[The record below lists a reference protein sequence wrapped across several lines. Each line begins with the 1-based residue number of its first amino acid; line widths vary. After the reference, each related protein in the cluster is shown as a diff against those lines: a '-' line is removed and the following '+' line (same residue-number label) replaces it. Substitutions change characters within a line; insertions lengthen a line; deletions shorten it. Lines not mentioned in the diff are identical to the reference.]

1 MTTSPAR
8 RAGEDGRPLAVA
20 VLAAGKGTRLALGDE
35 TPPKVLL
42 ECLGVPLL
50 EHVRRAVTQL
60 APDTVVVVTGHDAER
75 VEAWLADSWPEALA
89 VRQIP
94 QEGTGQALRLALD
107 AIPTFEGDVIVAYG
121 DVPQVRG
128 ADLARLLETHRGAD
142 AGATVLSGRATDPGA
157 LGRIVRGVG
166 GAFVEIVEARDAA
179 SRPEVLAVNEFN
191 TGFYAFDADAL
202 RPALVDLSR
211 ANAQGEEYATEAVNR
226 IAASGRG
233 VASVLAEDPG
243 ALLGVNSFDDLA
255 QAVSAVRRRIA
266 SEHMARGVHIVD
278 PDTTVIEVDV
288 EIAAGARIL
297 PFTHVG
303 RGCRIGKGASV
314 GPFAR
319 LRGGTVLEAGAE
331 AGNFVEMK
339 ATRMGEGAKAKHLTY
354 LGDADVGAR
363 ANIGCGTVTANYD
376 GKRKHKTTIEER
388 ASIGS
393 GTILVAPVTVGAG
406 ARTGANAVVPSG
418 RDVPPGETVVGVPAK
433 PLPGAGARGEQSSS
447 ERDSR
452 EQEEQS

>member
-1 MTTSPAR
+1 MTTSPV
-8 RAGEDGRPLAVA
+8 GRPVGDDVPLAVA

-50 EHVRRAVTQL
+50 EHVRRAVAL
-60 APDTVVVVTGHDAER
+60 LEPDTVVVVTGHDAER
-75 VEAWLADSWPEALA
+75 VEAWLADSWPEAKT

-94 QEGTGQALRLALD
+94 QEGTGQALRLALE
-107 AIPTFEGDVIVAYG
+107 AIPDFTGDVLVAYG

-128 ADLARLLETHRGAD
+128 ADLRRLLDAHRSTA
-142 AGATVLSGRATDPGA
+142 AAATVLSGRAADPGA
-157 LGRIVRGVG
+157 LGRVVRGVD

-179 SRPEVLAVNEFN
+179 ARPEVLALSEFN
-191 TGFYAFDADAL
+191 TGFYAFDARAA
-202 RPALVDLSR
+202 RPALANLSR

-226 IAASGRG
+226 IAASGQT
-233 VASVLAEDPG
+233 VSSVLAEDPG

-255 QAVSAVRRRIA
+255 RAVSAVRRRIA
-266 SEHMARGVHIVD
+266 SEHMARGVHVVD

-288 EIAAGARIL
+288 EIAPGARIQ
-297 PFTHVG
+297 PFTHLG
-303 RGCRIGKGASV
+303 RGCRIGPGAVV

-331 AGNFVEMK
+331 VGNFVELK
-339 ATRMGEGAKAKHLTY
+339 ATVMGEGAKAKHLTY
-354 LGDADVGAR
+354 LGDATVGAR

-376 GKRKHKTTIEER
+376 GKHKHRTTIEEG

-406 ARTGANAVVPSG
+406 ARTGANAVVPAG
-418 RDVPPGETVVGVPAK
+418 RDVSPGQTVVGVPAR
-433 PLPGAGARGEQSSS
+433 PLPASQGSGERSS
-447 ERDSR
+447 D
-452 EQEEQS
+452 EQEEKS

>member
-1 MTTSPAR
+1 MTTR
-8 RAGEDGRPLAVA
+8 RPGEHARPLAVA
-20 VLAAGKGTRLALGDE
+20 VLAAGKGTRLALGDDA
-35 TPPKVLL
+35 PPKVLL

-50 EHVRRAVTQL
+50 EHVRRAVDHL
-60 APDTVVVVTGHDAER
+60 RPDTVVVVTGHDAQR
-75 VEAWLADSWPEALA
+75 VESWLAASWPDALS

-107 AIPTFEGDVIVAYG
+107 AVPDFRGDVLVVYG

-128 ADLARLLETHRGAD
+128 ADLARLLETHRGA
-142 AGATVLSGRATDPGA
+142 AAAATVLSGRAEDPGA
-157 LGRIVRGVG
+157 LGRVVRGAG
-166 GAFVEIVEARDAA
+166 GAFVEIVEARDAV
-179 SRPEVLAVNEFN
+179 SRPDVLALTEFN
-191 TGFYAFDADAL
+191 TGLYAFDADAV
-202 RPALVDLSR
+202 RPALKDLSR
-211 ANAQGEEYATEAVNR
+211 ENAQGEEYATDAVNR

-255 QAVSAVRRRIA
+255 RAVAAVRRRIA

-288 EIAAGARIL
+288 EIAPGARIL

-303 RGCRIGKGASV
+303 RGCRIGKGAAV

-319 LRGGTVLEAGAE
+319 LRGGTILEAGAE

-339 ATRMGEGAKAKHLTY
+339 ATVMGEGAKAKHLTY
-354 LGDADVGAR
+354 LGDATVGAQ

-376 GKRKHKTTIEER
+376 GRRKHRTTIGAR

-393 GTILVAPVTVGAG
+393 GTVLVAPVTVGEG

-418 RDVPPGETVVGVPAK
+418 RDVKPGETVVGVPAR
-433 PLPGAGARGEQSSS
+433 PLPNS
-447 ERDSR
+447 EDGSR
-452 EQEEQS
+452 RRSKEREEKS

>member
-1 MTTSPAR
+1 MSHETTGD
-8 RAGEDGRPLAVA
+8 RARPLAVA

-50 EHVRRAVTQL
+50 EHVRRAVMQL
-60 APDTVVVVTGHDAER
+60 APDRVVVVTGHDAER
-75 VEAWLADSWPEALA
+75 VEAWLAASWPEALA

-94 QEGTGQALRLALD
+94 QEGTGQALRLAVD
-107 AIPTFEGDVIVAYG
+107 AIPDFRGDVVVAYG

-128 ADLARLLETHRGAD
+128 DDLARLLEAHRGNGS
-142 AGATVLSGRATDPGA
+142 GATVLSGRAADPGA
-157 LGRIVRGVG
+157 LGRIVRSTD

-179 SRPEVLAVNEFN
+179 ARPEVLAVSEFN
-191 TGFYAFDADAL
+191 TGFYAFDAEAV
-202 RPALVDLSR
+202 RPALVGLSR

-226 IAASGRG
+226 IAAAGR
-233 VASVLAEDPG
+233 ATSVLAEAPG

-255 QAVSAVRRRIA
+255 HAVAAVRRRIA
-266 SEHMARGVHIVD
+266 TEHMARGVHVVD
-278 PDTTVIEVDV
+278 PDTTIIEVDV
-288 EIAAGARIL
+288 EIAPGARIL

-303 RGCRIGKGASV
+303 RGCRIGRGASV

-319 LRGGTVLEAGAE
+319 LRGGTVLEARAE

-339 ATRMGEGAKAKHLTY
+339 AAHLGEGAKAKHLTY
-354 LGDADVGAR
+354 LGDAEVGAR

-376 GKRKHKTTIEER
+376 GKRKHKTTIGER

-393 GTILVAPVTVGAG
+393 GTILVAPVSVGAG
-406 ARTGANAVVPSG
+406 ARTGANAVVTSG
-418 RDVPPGETVVGVPAK
+418 RDVKPGETVVGVPAK
-433 PLPGAGARGEQSSS
+433 PLPGPEAGSK
-447 ERDSR
+447 

>member
-1 MTTSPAR
+1 MSTES
-8 RAGEDGRPLAVA
+8 AGRPRPEAPRPLAVA

-50 EHVRRAVTQL
+50 EHVRRAVESL
-60 APDTVVVVTGHDAER
+60 EPDTVVVVTGYDAQR
-75 VEAWLADSWPEALA
+75 VEAWLADRWPHALT

-94 QEGTGQALRLALD
+94 QEGTGQALRLALE
-107 AIPTFEGDVIVAYG
+107 AIPAFEGDVLVAYG

-128 ADLARLLETHRGAD
+128 EDLARLLETHRGART
-142 AGATVLSGRATDPGA
+142 AATVLSGRAPDPGA
-157 LGRIVRGVG
+157 LGRVVRGVG

-179 SRPEVLAVNEFN
+179 ARPEVLAVTEFN
-191 TGFYAFDADAL
+191 TGFYAFDAEAV
-202 RPALVDLSR
+202 RPALVELSR

-226 IAASGRG
+226 IAAGGGG

-255 QAVSAVRRRIA
+255 RAVSAVRRRIA
-266 SEHMARGVHIVD
+266 SGHMARGVHVVD

-288 EIAAGARIL
+288 EIAPGARIL

-303 RGCRIGKGASV
+303 RGCRIGKGAVV

-339 ATRMGEGAKAKHLTY
+339 GVVMGAGAKAKHLTY
-354 LGDADVGAR
+354 LGDATVGAG

-376 GKRKHKTTIEER
+376 GKRKHRTTIEER

-393 GTILVAPVTVGAG
+393 GTILVAPVTVGEG
-406 ARTGANAVVPSG
+406 ARTGANAVVTSG
-418 RDVPPGETVVGVPAK
+418 RDVPPGETVVGVPAR
-433 PLPGAGARGEQSSS
+433 PLPPGRAAKKQGSD
-447 ERDSR
+447 ER
-452 EQEEQS
+452 EEQS